1 MRTLILAAVAL
12 AFGAATASAECNWQQ
27 TAAKS
32 SVVAKAEQSGSATG
46 AASTK
51 AKPPAS

>member
-1 MRTLILAAVAL
+1 MRTLILAVMAL

-32 SVVAKAEQSGSATG
+32 SVVAKADQTG
-46 AASTK
+46 GTTDAASTK

>member
-1 MRTLILAAVAL
+1 MRTLILAVMAL

-32 SVVAKAEQSGSATG
+32 SVVAKADQTG
-46 AASTK
+46 GASTK